1 MHDGLPTVSGIGG
14 AINLPA
20 RGAEIDAAFFQR
32 VDGHGVAQHVDV
44 AIFLRQALGQ
54 RLPFVSTGAAAIHT
68 QLSFMHV
75 MLAVAL
81 DGNDVNSFRFVRVD
95 VDDEAEVGGQI
106 AADFFP
112 AVARV
117 VAAHHVPM
125 LLHE

>member
-1 MHDGLPTVSGIGG
+1 
-14 AINLPA
+14 
-20 RGAEIDAAFFQR
+20 
-32 VDGHGVAQHVDV
+32 
-44 AIFLRQALGQ
+44 
-54 RLPFVSTGAAAIHT
+54 
-68 QLSFMHV
+68 MHV